1 MVAQRRIASDA
12 GAFAYSFRGIIDM
25 VECGISV
32 SFVRCACVDVFVR
45 ITCECGNMFGIKI
58 TAEYDVCGG
67 IITPGLFDLLREHLQ
82 PLRIPIRSVVVR
94 HPLRVRARGEYFG
107 ACGAVGEQCPNGGAR
122 PPFLFPQRS
131 VTHARERGVWVG
143 GGVGKGERHCVF
155 QREYILAV
163 DTYRHFAKAA
173 EHCRVTQPTLSM
185 MIQKLEDELGVKL
198 FDRNTQPVSPT
209 PAGRKVID
217 QARVVLYQTSLIKEI
232 VNEEEQSLKGTFRLA
247 VLPTIAPY
255 LLPRFFQQL
264 SEKHPDLD
272 IRIREMQTA
281 PTLKALIDGKID
293 AAIIANQPTENLLQ
307 GETLYYEQF
316 YAYIARNENLFKKNL
331 VRSSDVSG
339 ERLWLLDEGHCFRDQ
354 LMRFCQME
362 KVKLRQAAYQLG
374 SLETFMRMVEGGNGI
389 TFIPELAIYQ
399 LSDQQ
404 KELVRPFAIPR
415 PAREIV
421 WVTRKDF
428 IRHTIANLLIR
439 NIKEHIP
446 KKMLSLQAGLKV
458 V

>member
-1 MVAQRRIASDA
+1 MNIQQ
-12 GAFAYSFRGIIDM
+12 
-25 VECGISV
+25 
-32 SFVRCACVDVFVR
+32 
-45 ITCECGNMFGIKI
+45 
-58 TAEYDVCGG
+58 
-67 IITPGLFDLLREHLQ
+67 L
-82 PLRIPIRSVVVR
+82 
-94 HPLRVRARGEYFG
+94 
-107 ACGAVGEQCPNGGAR
+107 
-122 PPFLFPQRS
+122 
-131 VTHARERGVWVG
+131 
-143 GGVGKGERHCVF
+143 
-155 QREYILAV
+155 EYILAV

-185 MIQKLEDELGVKL
+185 MIQKLEDELGIKL

-217 QARVVLYQTSLIKEI
+217 QARIVLYQTSLIKEI

-281 PTLKALIDGKID
+281 PTLKALANGEID

-307 GETLYYEQF
+307 GKILYYEQF
-316 YAYIARNENLFKKNL
+316 YAYVARNETLFKKEL
-331 VRSSDVSG
+331 VRSSDISG

-389 TFIPELAIYQ
+389 TFIPELALYQ

-404 KELVRPFAIPR
+404 KGLVRPFAIPR

-428 IRHTIANLLIR
+428 IRHTLADLLIR

-446 KKMLSLQAGLKV
+446 QEMLSLQAGLKIV
-458 V
+458 

>member
-1 MVAQRRIASDA
+1 MNIQQ
-12 GAFAYSFRGIIDM
+12 
-25 VECGISV
+25 
-32 SFVRCACVDVFVR
+32 
-45 ITCECGNMFGIKI
+45 
-58 TAEYDVCGG
+58 
-67 IITPGLFDLLREHLQ
+67 L
-82 PLRIPIRSVVVR
+82 
-94 HPLRVRARGEYFG
+94 
-107 ACGAVGEQCPNGGAR
+107 
-122 PPFLFPQRS
+122 
-131 VTHARERGVWVG
+131 
-143 GGVGKGERHCVF
+143 
-155 QREYILAV
+155 EYILAV

-272 IRIREMQTA
+272 IRIKEMQTA